1 MELFISISTLST
13 ILFVSF
19 WKNWFRYLSRQKQTI
34 ALKMLSYFQFHFR
47 PITESSQTSLIFV
60 SATIVG
66 CFSALRR
73 GQKQIITLAATA
85 TLMIM
90 LWVHFWFTNSIQT
103 TIPLKFF
110 TILVIIAMGISDE
123 SLWKIVNLPNSNY
136 ISGSHTYLM

>member
-19 WKNWFRYLSRQKQTI
+19 WKNRFRYTI
-34 ALKMLSYFQFHFR
+34 KRRTAKILSYFEFHFR
-47 PITESSQTSLIFV
+47 PIKESSQTFLIFV

-73 GQKQIITLAATA
+73 GQKQTIAVVATA
-85 TLMIM
+85 TLMII

-110 TILVIIAMGISDE
+110 AILIIIAIGISDE
-123 SLWKIVNLPNSNY
+123 SLWKIVNAPNSNY

>member
-73 GQKQIITLAATA
+73 GQKQIIALAATS
-85 TLMIM
+85 TLMMM

>member
-1 MELFISISTLST
+1 
-13 ILFVSF
+13 
-19 WKNWFRYLSRQKQTI
+19 
-34 ALKMLSYFQFHFR
+34 MLSYFQFHFR
-47 PITESSQTSLIFV
+47 PITESSQTSLMFV

-66 CFSALRR
+66 CLSALRR
-73 GQKQIITLAATA
+73 GQKQIIALAATA